1 MRLDALSEHARH
13 RSPFNVM
20 VQLACRLI
28 ADPSNPNGQRCTS
41 APSPASNLIFRT
53 IVTILA
59 TSRPG
64 WNKEL

>member
-1 MRLDALSEHARH
+1 
-13 RSPFNVM
+13 M